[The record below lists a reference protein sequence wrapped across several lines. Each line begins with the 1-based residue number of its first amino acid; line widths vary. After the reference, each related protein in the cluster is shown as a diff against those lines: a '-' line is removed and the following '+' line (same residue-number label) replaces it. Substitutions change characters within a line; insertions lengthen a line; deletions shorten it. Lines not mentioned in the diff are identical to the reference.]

1 MKTADVRK
9 RAKYSGYRSFQY
21 LEAGSDY
28 REFVLAKELD
38 RVPSRRVEVSD
49 RQEERVQNLLDE
61 NLVISLHDHCFVVP
75 ENVSELAEYRRQGR
89 DFTGYAGMA
98 ESGLDAVFDCL
109 MDGTG
114 TITSKA
120 GWKWDDTVYD
130 LGMRLSDI
138 AHQDFIARG
147 ETLDEALLE
156 VAHDAA
162 AQGALSILPYF
173 DEITKQA
180 GIET

>member
-114 TITSKA
+114 RHRLRLGDAPLGHCPSGLHRAWRDARRRPA
-120 GWKWDDTVYD
+120 GQGEGAD
-130 LGMRLSDI
+130 RF
-138 AHQDFIARG
+138 HRIARG
-147 ETLDEALLE
+147 R
-156 VAHDAA
+156 DA
-162 AQGALSILPYF
+162 
-173 DEITKQA
+173 DRE
-180 GIET
+180 